1 MTIQNIFTNPE
12 KFWYIQYNISNNTA
26 HTVRVKQFKL
36 IETRKGR
43 ALLKPFI
50 GLDNVGKFGAAIH
63 KDATHWGIVYIEND
77 DQNPIFVHQQK
88 FVTTTRGV
96 LHKSIM
102 PLDNTQN
109 ISLNT
114 IQSIS
119 TITVII
125 SKNQNEQAGIQP

>member
-12 KFWYIQYNISNNTA
+12 KFWYIQYNISNNIA

-36 IETRKGR
+36 IGTRKGK

-77 DQNPIFVHQQK
+77 DKNPIFVHQQK
-88 FVTTTRGV
+88 FATTTKGV